1 MSVGLKVHLKR
12 HKSTGDLTCPE
23 YGCQQTFVT
32 QSSLDIHFKKRV
44 SSDDIP
50 SFICPDQSCSQRFVS
65 KANLE
70 DHLYHHRNTGPMQS
84 TEKHPGAEH
93 CINKLNSNN
102 GDPENA
108 GHSSLETP
116 LALGLAS
123 SMEVFQSTVE
133 GRSMSSL
140 SNKLGAGD
148 FNKNVNNISTFQPS
162 FTEGHFRY
170 TSASDLK
177 STETRPMSNS
187 SDIVNLLN
195 ESYFTIDDSEA
206 ALKLLSFLATR
217 GNLHILDN
225 ENKAFSDNVVNEGK
239 GQFTHMENAKA
250 SESEIL
256 NNNWTTAYSISTITK
271 PPISNHVINNVDTE
285 FGSAVTP
292 SKSQLHEGHSIT
304 DSSYKNETSVIK
316 CSKSTHA
323 CSATK
328 VEQNLLETFASKTE
342 SFLNNDR
349 SDSLIK
355 KNLNIGDG
363 LPKEN
368 LSVGVSVSSRTCACC
383 KCLICVCNPKEK
395 EQVFINTITSSLNK
409 DSN

>member
-32 QSSLDIHFKKRV
+32 QSSLDIHFKKHF
-44 SSDDIP
+44 SSDDVS

-65 KANLE
+65 KANL
-70 DHLYHHRNTGPMQS
+70 DNHLYQHRNTGSMQS
-84 TEKHPGAEH
+84 AEKHPGAEH
-93 CINKLNSNN
+93 YINKLNSNN
-102 GDPENA
+102 GELENA

-123 SMEVFQSTVE
+123 SMEVLQSTVE
-133 GRSMSSL
+133 GRSMSPP
-140 SNKLGAGD
+140 SNKIGAGG
-148 FNKNVNNISTFQPS
+148 FVRNVNDISTFQPS

-177 STETRPMSNS
+177 GTETASMSNS
-187 SDIVNLLN
+187 SDVVNLFN
-195 ESYFTIDDSEA
+195 QSYFTIDDSEA

-225 ENKAFSDNVVNEGK
+225 ESKAFSDSVVNEGK
-239 GQFTHMENAKA
+239 VTHVENVRT
-250 SESEIL
+250 SQNEMLI
-256 NNNWTTAYSISTITK
+256 NNRTTAYSISTITK
-271 PPISNHVINNVDTE
+271 PLMSNRDINNVDTE
-285 FGSAVTP
+285 FGSVVTHI
-292 SKSQLHEGHSIT
+292 KSRLHEGHPIA
-304 DSSYKNETSVIK
+304 DSPYKNETSVIK

-328 VEQNLLETFASKTE
+328 VEQNLIESFASKTE
-342 SFLNNDR
+342 HFSNNDR
-349 SDSLIK
+349 SDSLNK
-355 KNLNIGDG
+355 ENANIGNG

-368 LSVGVSVSSRTCACC
+368 KSVGVNVSSITCACC
-383 KCLICVCNPKEK
+383 KCLICVCKPKEK
-395 EQVFINTITSSLNK
+395 EQKFININTSSLNK